1 MLDECPP
8 PQPDMQKL
16 FTEASRTKVT
26 MIKLSSMADAAFG
39 SFDHFFIFHL
49 TGRDCIVETDQCD
62 DEM

>member
-1 MLDECPP
+1 
-8 PQPDMQKL
+8 
-16 FTEASRTKVT
+16 